1 MDLNLASVYFS
12 IYSNRSSLLLL
23 SHVLAETGAHTH
35 RDFPYV
41 APKESDDFVSVRGQ
55 SSVHSAR
62 LRTVFLSKFVYEIR
76 KKDGKS
82 RKNIFGGMC
91 SIVLLMLSAIVS
103 AVLSL
108 LLQSKPSPAFQTV
121 EKSGGNICNIFP

>member
-1 MDLNLASVYFS
+1 MISSVS
-12 IYSNRSSLLLL
+12 EASLLFT
-23 SHVLAETGAHTH
+23 VC
-35 RDFPYV
+35 DF
-41 APKESDDFVSVRGQ
+41 ELCFWR
-55 SSVHSAR
+55 
-62 LRTVFLSKFVYEIR
+62 SKFVYEIR